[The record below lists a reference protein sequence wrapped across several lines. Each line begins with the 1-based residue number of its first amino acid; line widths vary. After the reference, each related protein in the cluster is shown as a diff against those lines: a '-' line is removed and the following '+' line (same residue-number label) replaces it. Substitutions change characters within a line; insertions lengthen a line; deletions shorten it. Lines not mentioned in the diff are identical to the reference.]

1 MLQFPSGS
9 HRVCVLGEGHPQVED
24 AMGKIWEWTRNG
36 LAILGALALGFW
48 LGAGRPA
55 KASSNDAGMGV
66 QFQLAGVNEAS
77 SLLVY
82 QPETRTVYVYQGA
95 TLGNSKV
102 QCTYKFEMSRPGE
115 VIRRVPCP
123 VPELNP

>member
-1 MLQFPSGS
+1 
-9 HRVCVLGEGHPQVED
+9 V
-24 AMGKIWEWTRNG
+24 
-36 LAILGALALGFW
+36 LAIGFW
-48 LGAGRPA
+48 LRAGRTVE
-55 KASSNDAGMGV
+55 ASSSDAGMGV

-95 TLGNSKV
+95 TLGNANV
-102 QCTYKFEMSRPGE
+102 QCAYKFQMTRPGE

-123 VPELNP
+123 VAELNP